1 MLAVITRTCTLSVEG
16 RVTGNL
22 LLVRSVVTRGEA
34 LLTCLQVLWWL
45 NCVLA
50 VTGSQGSR
58 RPLGLFWVSPNLF
71 LYKVIFWIHIIFS
84 SVQWGMLWMP
94 LNLTGMDLNCRQY
107 WRPKENMFIL
117 ELLKLSNLN
126 KLSELES
133 NNYTFISPI
142 QLPL

>member
-1 MLAVITRTCTLSVEG
+1 
-16 RVTGNL
+16 
-22 LLVRSVVTRGEA
+22 
-34 LLTCLQVLWWL
+34 
-45 NCVLA
+45 
-50 VTGSQGSR
+50 
-58 RPLGLFWVSPNLF
+58 
-71 LYKVIFWIHIIFS
+71 
-84 SVQWGMLWMP
+84 MP